1 MFLDVSFRLGKVNIS
16 VGLHIVGLHIVGLRL
31 DIPLGYSVE
40 G

>member
-16 VGLHIVGLHIVGLRL
+16 VGLHIVGLRL